1 MPGKLE
7 QQDLEMEQQDLE
19 NKKAA
24 REKQVDSERRIPSV
38 ILTTAPSIEG
48 YGIADTGDIV
58 TVECVKGMSMFKD
71 WFSEARN
78 LFGGRSAATNN
89 VLRDARIKC
98 LNDLQQA
105 AYTVG
110 AESVIAVDPDYRA
123 FSGQGKSM
131 LFLVASGAAVRAGKE
146 VAG

>member
-1 MPGKLE
+1 MAKGSKCGSDAGFLMDLCPDCMPGKLE

-78 LFGGRSAATNN
+78 LSDMTPTVLDGRNASFRGQKAH
-89 VLRDARIKC
+89 RARW
-98 LNDLQQA
+98 
-105 AYTVG
+105 T
-110 AESVIAVDPDYRA
+110 AVAR
-123 FSGQGKSM
+123 
-131 LFLVASGAAVRAGKE
+131 
-146 VAG
+146 